1 MFLSTDSIK
10 NIGHTVGVYSLKETV
25 AAELSSD
32 VEYRLRELI
41 QDALKFTKHS
51 RRTRLTQEDIN
62 SALDLHGKYKILGHV
77 KKETP
82 KFQRVIGDQ
91 ELFYLDEKIF
101 ELEEVINAPLPLY
114 PRNVSFSGHWLAVDG
129 IQPRTLSNPQF
140 QKVTKKQKKQQ
151 DQQQLKLEEEETQQA
166 KETESIQEN
175 VNENATGN
183 GNGNGN
189 RNQEDKQQEQKTKQ
203 SNYLLEDLPLK
214 RIRRRR
220 RKQQE
225 SCETNQIEL
234 EEATSTQQFDPR
246 ARKNTLLSDVNLGT
260 STITAKITLKRE
272 DGINNILSNLNIP
285 SQLDLKLLKQKVQIE
300 EQQQPND
307 PKNKGNSTKE
317 KNPRDDSKLKSVHE
331 EEQNLVK
338 MEKEKEVVIRHVLTQ
353 ELQLY
358 YDQVIKIVL
367 TTSENEKLEKDLI
380 EMEKGREQENS
391 YFSTSSSSF
400 PSFASSS
407 TTTTNQFGNK
417 QWENKLKIMK
427 EKKEYHQKCLQIILN
442 DLSQNSG
449 IIQLVPYFIQF
460 IASKVR
466 IYFNQI
472 SQLITLMKATEAL
485 VMNPSIKLERYLHQ
499 LIPSI
504 MTCALSVDLE
514 RDVNEDHWEMREYAA
529 QIIAKICSKYRRFP
543 ALQPNITSVLV
554 AALVGKNKRPL
565 ASQYGAIVCLQAL
578 GKNTINMLLL
588 PNIEELL
595 SQFEKIINQDKQKQQ
610 KKIHAIR
617 CKTALINAIGNILFD
632 QTFTQFSSESKPFNS
647 LHLNVSNL
655 YDLFGNRISPFV
667 YSDKYYHT
675 QSLL

>member
-41 QDALKFTKHS
+41 QDALKFTRHS

-151 DQQQLKLEEEETQQA
+151 DQQRSKLDEEKRQANETGNIQQ
-166 KETESIQEN
+166 N
-175 VNENATGN
+175 GNENATGN
-183 GNGNGN
+183 GNENGN
-189 RNQEDKQQEQKTKQ
+189 SIQEDKQQEQKKKQ

-225 SCETNQIEL
+225 SNEPNQIEL
-234 EEATSTQQFDPR
+234 EEATSTPQFDPR
-246 ARKNTLLSDVNLGT
+246 SRKNPILSDVNLGT

-285 SQLDLKLLKQKVQIE
+285 SQLDLKLLEQKVQIE
-300 EQQQPND
+300 EQQPPND
-307 PKNKGNSTKE
+307 PKNKNNSSKD
-317 KNPRDDSKLKSVHE
+317 KNPRDESKLKSVHE
-331 EEQNLVK
+331 EEENLVK

-380 EMEKGREQENS
+380 EKEKEREQENN
-391 YFSTSSSSF
+391 YFSNS
-400 PSFASSS
+400 SSS
-407 TTTTNQFGNK
+407 TTTSQFGNK
-417 QWENKLKIMK
+417 QWENKLKIIE
-427 EKKEYHQKCLQIILN
+427 EKKEYHQKYLRIILN

-449 IIQLVPYFIQF
+449 IVQLVPYFIQF

-472 SQLITLMKATEAL
+472 SQLITLMQTTEAL

-504 MTCALSVDLE
+504 MTCALSVDSE
-514 RDVNEDHWEMREYAA
+514 RDVNEDHWKMRDYAA

-554 AALVGKNKRPL
+554 AALVGADKRPL

-617 CKTALINAIGNILFD
+617 CKTALLNSIGNILFD
-632 QTFTQFSSESKPFNS
+632 QTFTQFSSDSKPFNS

-667 YSDKYYHT
+667 YSNRYHHT